1 MNIRIIFTK
10 SGQIIGDVTEQEVFG
25 LGVTTFEVENP
36 VLLMSG
42 QQGVQFIPLLMLT
55 TDTKVTLGR
64 DEVLFNGAT
73 FEPVVELR
81 NQYSQMFG
89 SGIQLLGK

>member
-10 SGQIIGDVTEQEVFG
+10 SGQIIGDISEDFAGNNESISVD
-25 LGVTTFEVENP
+25 NP

-42 QQGVQFIPLLMLT
+42 PQGVQFIPLLMLT
-55 TDTKVTLGR
+55 TDTKVSLGR
-64 DEVLFNGAT
+64 DEVLFNGET
-73 FEPVVELR
+73 FEPVIELR

>member
-10 SGQIIGDVTEQEVFG
+10 SGQIIGDISEDFAGNNEIIS
-25 LGVTTFEVENP
+25 VENP

-42 QQGVQFIPLLMLT
+42 PQGVQFIPLLMLT
-55 TDTKVTLGR
+55 TDTKVSLGR

-73 FEPVVELR
+73 FEPVTELR
-81 NQYSQMFG
+81 NQYSQMYG
-89 SGIQLLGK
+89 SGIQLLSK

>member
-10 SGQIIGDVTEQEVFG
+10 SGQIIGDVTEGFSAGQN
-25 LGVTTFEVENP
+25 TFLVDNP

-42 QQGVQFIPLLMLT
+42 PQGVQFIPLLMLT
-55 TDTKVTLGR
+55 TDTKVELGT